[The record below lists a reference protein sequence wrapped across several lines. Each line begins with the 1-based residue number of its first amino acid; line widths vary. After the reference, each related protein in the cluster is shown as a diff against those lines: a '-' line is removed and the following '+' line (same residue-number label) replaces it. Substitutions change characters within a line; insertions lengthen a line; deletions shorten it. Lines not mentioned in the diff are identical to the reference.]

1 MSGPQGRR
9 EMAELLDRH
18 GVAPRR
24 RLGQHF
30 LADPNIVRKVV
41 AVAGV
46 QHGDLVVEVGAGTG
60 TLTRALGEAGCRV
73 RAYEVDE
80 GLRPVLAEAVGHLP
94 DVEVRFADA
103 LAALPDELEGGPW
116 VLVANL
122 PYNVGTPLLL
132 KLLRSGP
139 QVQRF
144 VVMVQKEVADRLA
157 APAGSR
163 TYGLPSVVVALYADI
178 RREFTVPPQVF
189 FPPPQIESA
198 VVTLS
203 RREAPAL
210 SERALKLAA
219 AAFGQRRKMLRRSLA
234 GTLADPERVLI
245 AAGID
250 AKLRAEQLQPDDYVA
265 LAREEQQIGG

>member
-41 AVAGV
+41 AAAGV
-46 QHGDLVVEVGAGTG
+46 QPGDLVVEVGAGTG
-60 TLTRALGEAGCRV
+60 TLTRALGETGCRV

-94 DVEVRFADA
+94 AVEVRFADA
-103 LAALPDELEGGPW
+103 LAVLPDELEGGPW

-132 KLLRSGP
+132 KLLRTGP

-144 VVMVQKEVADRLA
+144 VVMVQREVADRLA

-163 TYGLPSVVVALYADI
+163 TYGLPSVVVALTAEI

-189 FPPPQIESA
+189 FPPPQVESA

-210 SERALKLAA
+210 RERALELAA
-219 AAFGQRRKMLRRSLA
+219 AAFGQRRKMVRRSLA
-234 GTLADPERVLI
+234 GTLADPDRLLT
-245 AAGID
+245 AAGIN
-250 AKLRAEQLQPDDYVA
+250 AKLRAEQLQPEDYVT
-265 LAREEQQIGG
+265 LAREEQQSGG